1 MSSYLTL
8 HVIESVCEENNS
20 REKLK
25 NMILYS
31 DTTINDKWNITL
43 SCLLFH
49 LVPWC
54 YFSEILNIHFPFS
67 IQLNVIMNIYIFLT
81 CILCV

>member
-1 MSSYLTL
+1 MLLVFIAGKDCVAPLWQYKLKIHSHLCLEMSSYLTL

-31 DTTINDKWNITL
+31 DTTINDK
-43 SCLLFH
+43 
-49 LVPWC
+49 
-54 YFSEILNIHFPFS
+54 
-67 IQLNVIMNIYIFLT
+67 
-81 CILCV
+81 